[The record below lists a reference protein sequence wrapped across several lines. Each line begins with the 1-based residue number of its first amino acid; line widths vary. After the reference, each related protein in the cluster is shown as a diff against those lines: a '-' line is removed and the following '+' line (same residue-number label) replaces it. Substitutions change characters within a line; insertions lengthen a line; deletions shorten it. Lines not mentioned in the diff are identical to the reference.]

1 MFGKQRRR
9 HHSEQI
15 AGQAWDQLA
24 SAVGTAES
32 SIRSARKRA
41 GSLYDDTT
49 TRIGEGG
56 REARA
61 RAHDAY
67 DALLGRR
74 RRGTSWGWLATAA
87 ATGVVAGW
95 VVTTFG
101 RRALADSDEL
111 RLPSPAED
119 LVQTDAHMGVHT
131 GA

>member
-15 AGQAWDQLA
+15 AGQAWDHLT

-32 SIRSARKRA
+32 SVRSATKRA

-49 TRIGEGG
+49 SRISTGS

-67 DALLGRR
+67 DALMGRRR

-95 VVTTFG
+95 AVTTFG

-111 RLPSPAED
+111 ELPEPAED
-119 LVQTDAHMGVHT
+119 LVHT